1 MSEQTAANIH
11 VQFIRSME
19 AVLAKA
25 AVDERGFVQT
35 RTDQPPLYKEW
46 QHQMA
51 GAMLVTAL
59 GWLNT
64 TLGKRHWRD
73 LKYEVEEFE
82 ALSCIRNAFVHFNSD
97 LSGFPKHDCLQQVL
111 QLDSKLKNRQI
122 KNSLGEIVDSYFIL
136 DGTRV
141 VLLTSSIN
149 RVRSLCLGLLDKA
162 GAIDKRY
169 PVEPKTRSRR
179 SKSDATRTDLTD
191 PNQHFRKIMKSS
203 S

>member
-35 RTDQPPLYKEW
+35 KTDQPPLYKEW

-59 GWLNT
+59 GWLNSA
-64 TLGKRHWRD
+64 LGKRHWRT
-73 LKYEVEEFE
+73 LKYEVDEFE

-97 LSGFPKHDCLQQVL
+97 LSGFPKTDCLQQVL
-111 QLDSKLKNRQI
+111 QLESRLKQQKIR
-122 KNSLGEIVDSYFIL
+122 NSMDEVVEPYFIL
-136 DGTRV
+136 DSTRII
-141 VLLTSSIN
+141 LLTSSIN

-169 PVEPKTRSRR
+169 PMQPKTKRR
-179 SKSDATRTDLTD
+179 ADDTTTRTDLTD
-191 PNQHFRKIMKSS
+191 PNQHFRKIMNSGG
-203 S
+203 